1 MTTTA
6 TIFMI
11 IAMTLIWG
19 GLLLSVIHLIRNPDK
34 SHRELGFDE
43 E

>member
-6 TIFMI
+6 IIFMI
-11 IAMTLIWG
+11 IAMVLIWG
-19 GLLLSVIHLIRNPDK
+19 GLLMAVIHLIKNPDK
-34 SHRELGFDE
+34 SYTELGLE